1 MVALPSCIWKLE
13 TASGPYNAFIKIIPT
28 EGIFVECR
36 CKIEIYYTSD
46 HEWNKSLSY
55 TKI

>member
-46 HEWNKSLSY
+46 HRNKYGFL
-55 TKI
+55 